1 MAKLEVKYDPDP
13 ILRAKAKR
21 VRQFD
26 PGLRRLVADMFETM
40 KENNGVGLAAP
51 QIGQSIRVLVAEYV
65 PEQEDGKK
73 EKGFKVALVNP
84 EIVKRSEEM
93 ADGYEGCLSI
103 PGWIGEVPRHV
114 SVTVKAQNTEGREVR
129 IKANDYYARVLQH
142 EIDHL
147 DGVLFTDRIV
157 NIKTLQRMDE
167 EELTEEEERMLE
179 V

>member
-1 MAKLEVKYDPDP
+1 MASLPIRYEPDP

-26 PGLRRLVADMFETM
+26 PTLRRLAAEMFATM
-40 KENNGVGLAAP
+40 RAENGVGLAAP
-51 QIGQSIRVLVAEYV
+51 QVGQSIRLLVAEFE
-65 PEQEDGKK
+65 PGEDEKK
-73 EKGFKVALVNP
+73 EAAFKVALVNP

-114 SVTVKAQNTEGREVR
+114 SVTVKAQSVEGKEIRL
-129 IKANDYYARVLQH
+129 KANDYFARVLQH

-147 DGVLFTDRIV
+147 DGILFTDRIV
-157 NIKTLQRMDE
+157 NIKSLQRVE
-167 EELTEEEERMLE
+167 EDELTEEQEKVLE